1 MYHAGPA
8 RAADREPS
16 ADRHGAA
23 QRLCY
28 SPGVTLPDRPP
39 TSPAAADGSRAP
51 LAESGASV
59 GPPAPPPSV
68 TANAPDPAAE
78 ATRLVAAAPATSPE
92 TSSDL
97 AAPDVPVDVTTRVAD
112 RVASLI
118 EVALCS
124 GFPTQLMV
132 MIGLA
137 LAGLQPFLGAG
148 ELSLRYVTL
157 LSLSDTVLL
166 VGLILLFTRM
176 RGERAGALFLGGR
189 PVVREALVGVA
200 WAPAVLLVVGA
211 LGLVINQ
218 VAPWLRNVPENP
230 LAALLRNP
238 RDAAIFAIV
247 VVVAGGLREEIQRAF
262 ILDRFERHLGGAM
275 VGLVLFSVAFGLGH
289 ALQGWDA
296 VLLTGSLGVIWGAM
310 FLARRSVVA
319 PMVCHAVFNL
329 SQVVYHAYRG

>member
-1 MYHAGPA
+1 MTP
-8 RAADREPS
+8 
-16 ADRHGAA
+16 
-23 QRLCY
+23 
-28 SPGVTLPDRPP
+28 PDRPL
-39 TSPAAADGSRAP
+39 TSPAAADGS
-51 LAESGASV
+51 LG
-59 GPPAPPPSV
+59 PPPSV

-78 ATRLVAAAPATSPE
+78 ALTSASAAPAAAP
-92 TSSDL
+92 D
-97 AAPDVPVDVTTRVAD
+97 AAPDIASPDVPVDVTTRVAD

-124 GFPTQLMV
+124 GFPTQLSV

-137 LAGLQPFLGAG
+137 LAGLQPFLGGGA
-148 ELSLRYVTL
+148 LSLRYVAL
-157 LSLSDTVLL
+157 LSLLDTVLL

-200 WAPAVLLVVGA
+200 WVPAVLLVVGA
-211 LGLVINQ
+211 LGLAINQ

-238 RDAAIFAIV
+238 RDAAIFAVV

-319 PMVCHAVFNL
+319 PMACHAVFNL
-329 SQVVYHAYRG
+329 SQVLYHAYRG